1 MKDYR
6 EVYRKWAESPF
17 VDDQTRAE
25 LASIA
30 SDDREIYERFYKAM
44 GFGTGGMRGIIG
56 AGTNRINRYVIRK
69 ATLGYAQYLKRHDE
83 AAAARGVIIAHDN
96 RHMSREFCME
106 TAGVLAAQGIRAF
119 IFDDLRT
126 TPELSFAVRHQKAAG
141 GVVITASHNPPEYN
155 GYKLYDEHGCQLVPR
170 YTDELC
176 AIIDQID
183 DPLSIQSL
191 TPEQAGDLI
200 TGLGKDVDEA

>member
-1 MKDYR
+1 MFASFIKSSGSELETLEEAVVLVVVLVVVPVEDVVLLV
-6 EVYRKWAESPF
+6 EDVVLVGEETAGVLCWEFNSPGAAI
-17 VDDQTRAE
+17 V
-25 LASIA
+25 LAVVPVE
-30 SDDREIYERFYKAM
+30 D
-44 GFGTGGMRGIIG
+44 
-56 AGTNRINRYVIRK
+56 VVL
-69 ATLGYAQYLKRHDE
+69 LG
-83 AAAARGVIIAHDN
+83 
-96 RHMSREFCME
+96 ME

-191 TPEQAGDLI
+191 TPEQAGELI
-200 TGLGKDVDEA
+200 TVLGKEVDEAYYQAVMGIRLNPDVEKDDFLENIE